1 MGAFK
6 DLDIDYEERERK
18 LKSILFIVRAIPGFK
33 ARIMP
38 HINQELATVFWPSLE
53 LELRNPNEAIA
64 LQWMRAIWFE
74 TAPFHAGVQFRL
86 WTVDIRIKE
95 AIIMAIADDAYAGYL
110 IDSFFIDES
119 NKASA

>member
-6 DLDIDYEERERK
+6 DLDIDHQERKRK
-18 LKSILFIVRAIPGFK
+18 LKSILYIVRAIPDFK
-33 ARIMP
+33 TRIMP
-38 HINQELATVFWPSLE
+38 YIDQQEATVFWPSLE
-53 LELRNPNEAIA
+53 LELRTPSEAIA

-74 TAPFHAGVQFRL
+74 TAPFHSGVQFRL

-110 IDSFFIDES
+110 INAFFTEES
-119 NKASA
+119 QRAGA